1 MSITK
6 VNNLFMKKLV
16 DAFCEKQIESIN
28 RIKTI
33 AGNSKSFNVVEFST
47 SNLLNYTDFKIKK
60 VLYYFEIAEEKEISK
75 IICKKIT
82 ERKTLN
88 GSDLKLPQVNM
99 ENAESGSKILYVGKS
114 LGWFST
120 RLKQHCSD
128 ESKLTYA
135 LHLKL
140 WKKIIG
146 KDVALKLHYISFDD
160 VITNEEKDLLELIE
174 TALHNSLKP
183 ILGRT
188 GH

>member
-1 MSITK
+1 MSIAK
-6 VNNLFMKKLV
+6 INNPLLKKSV
-16 DAFCEKQIESIN
+16 DDFCEKQIDSVN
-28 RIKTI
+28 RIKI
-33 AGNSKSFNVVEFST
+33 ISANSKLFEAVEFST
-47 SNLLNYTDFKIKK
+47 NRLLNHTDFKIKK
-60 VLYYFEIAEEKEISK
+60 VLYYFEIVEEKEISK
-75 IICKKIT
+75 TICKKIT
-82 ERKTLN
+82 ERKAIN
-88 GSDLKLPQVNM
+88 SSDLKLPQVNM

-114 LGWFST
+114 LGLFST

-160 VITNEEKDLLELIE
+160 VITNEESDLLELIE
-174 TALHNSLKP
+174 TSLHNSLKP